1 MGSAPNRKSV
11 GWSST
16 LLGRP
21 SGGLAEFIGARQV
34 SWLAAYRRRRL
45 PGLLKSPVAKKAL
58 ARRSQS
64 RGRPRISGKAYRVPF
79 LPSGAIEGPCLGF
92 MSQLREGLSN
102 GALTAFA
109 CSDVGEPRRPWPRA
123 CVGAGSEHRQKTGPD
138 FSGQIFE
145 WFGGRTSRPKP
156 SPEFPQRCNL
166 GFCDDGAP
174 GQDCVFRL
182 RWTTIVAKQ
191 RFGESTL
198 HFVLE
203 QGESVLSDRPRR
215 KRASGNAKSGAD
227 PHKAR

>member
-1 MGSAPNRKSV
+1 MGLAPNRKSV

-21 SGGLAEFIGARQV
+21 SGDLAEFIGARQV

-45 PGLLKSPVAKKAL
+45 PGLLKGPVAGKAS
-58 ARRSQS
+58 ARRLQS

-79 LPSGAIEGPCLGF
+79 SPSGAIEGPCLGF
-92 MSQLREGLSN
+92 VSQLREGLSN

-109 CSDVGEPRRPWPRA
+109 CSEAGEPLRPWPRA

-156 SPEFPQRCNL
+156 SPELPQRCNL
-166 GFCDDGAP
+166 GFRDDGATGP
-174 GQDCVFRL
+174 DCVFRL
-182 RWTTIVAKQ
+182 RPTTILAKQ

-198 HFVLE
+198 HFLLE
-203 QGESVLSDRPRR
+203 PGESVLRRRPRR
-215 KRASGNAKSGAD
+215 HRLVGNAKFGAD